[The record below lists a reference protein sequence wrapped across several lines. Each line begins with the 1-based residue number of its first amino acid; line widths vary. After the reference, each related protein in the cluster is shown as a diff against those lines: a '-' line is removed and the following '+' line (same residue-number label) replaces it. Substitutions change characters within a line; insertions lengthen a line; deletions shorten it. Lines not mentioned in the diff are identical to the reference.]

1 MLKRSGLS
9 FNAKITICVLGA
21 SAAALF
27 LAIAAFIGYR
37 IATFYEELE
46 REQTTVAQVVA
57 SNLSAAI
64 VFEDAETIEESIAGL
79 EVIPSVRA
87 AFVLNRAGERVGT
100 WTRRGLK
107 AADVAPYGK
116 AFALGETASARARGA
131 LYVQTP
137 VLVHDDTVGAIQVVA
152 GLEGLQVTIGRYLA
166 ISAAV
171 FGVALLFAVGIG
183 QILSR
188 MAAQPVEKLSA
199 AMDHIKQTKDYS
211 GRVAKLSDD
220 EFGRLTDSF
229 NAMLGEIRS
238 RDLELAKVVEQ
249 LGDARDASEAA
260 NLAKSQFLANMSHE
274 LRTPLNAIIGYSEI
288 VCEDLAD
295 AGLSDAVA
303 DVAKIG
309 KAAHHLLGL
318 INEVLDLSKIE
329 AGKMTLDVHQLDL
342 SALLAE
348 VTSTIEPLAA
358 KKNNRLIV
366 EAVGAPR
373 ALYSDSV
380 KIRQCL
386 LNLLSNACKF
396 TENGVVRLAVESEAG
411 RDGGRD
417 RVRFTVS
424 DSGIGMTDRQLA
436 TLFDAFVQADSS
448 TTRKYG
454 GTGLGLVIT
463 RKLAQ
468 LLGGDVTVESRL
480 GEGSVFRFEIPESA
494 AAPAELKTAAKRDGA
509 PADAAPTQTHDGTK
523 PLVLIIDDDPAAVD
537 LMARTLTNGGYAV
550 LTAPGGAAGV
560 QLARSARPVAVILDI
575 NMPDV
580 SGWQVLEELSSD
592 PMTREIPVFVVTIN
606 DDRQRGLDL
615 GASEYLLKPVK
626 RESLMGLLS
635 LYLDSD
641 DAEILIV
648 EDDDDSAEILERA
661 AKQAGHR
668 TRRAANGVRGLDALS
683 ARIPDVIVLDLMM
696 PEMDG
701 FEFLRKIRGA
711 DAWRSIPVIVVTAK
725 ALSDED
731 RGFLSAMADRCHQKG
746 ALPPGELVRA
756 INSVAVH

>member
-1 MLKRSGLS
+1 MFRTSSLS
-9 FNAKITICVLGA
+9 FNTKITICVLAA

-27 LAIAAFIGYR
+27 LACAAFIGYR
-37 IATFYEELE
+37 ITTSHEELK

-57 SNLSAAI
+57 SNLSAAV

-79 EVIPSVRA
+79 AVIPSVRA
-87 AFVLNRAGERVGT
+87 AFVFDRGGERIGS
-100 WTRRGLK
+100 WTRGGLK
-107 AADVAPYGK
+107 ASDVAPYAGS
-116 AFALGETASARARGA
+116 FALGTTSSARVRGA
-131 LYVQTP
+131 LYIQTP
-137 VLVHDDTVGAIQVVA
+137 VLVHDDAVGAIQVVA
-152 GLEGLQVTIGRYLA
+152 DLESVSAMIARYLA

-171 FGVALLFAVGIG
+171 FLVALLFAYALG
-183 QILSR
+183 QMLSR
-188 MAAQPVEKLSA
+188 MAAKPVEKLSA
-199 AMDHIKQTKDYS
+199 AMDHIGQTRDYS
-211 GRVAKLSDD
+211 GRVDKLSDD

-238 RDLELAKVVEQ
+238 RDFELARVVDE
-249 LGDARDASEAA
+249 LGLARDASDAA

-295 AGLSDAVA
+295 AGLSEAVA
-303 DVAKIG
+303 DVEKIG

-329 AGKMTLDVHQLDL
+329 AGKMTLDIHQLDL

-358 KKNNRLIV
+358 KKNNTLVV
-366 EAVGAPR
+366 EAGGAPR
-373 ALYSDSV
+373 MLYSDSV

-396 TENGVVRLAVESEAG
+396 TENGVVRLIVES
-411 RDGGRD
+411 DSVGGRD
-417 RVRFTVS
+417 LVRFVVS
-424 DSGIGMTDRQLA
+424 DTGIGMTARQMS

-468 LLGGDVTVESRL
+468 LLGGDVSVESRI

-494 AAPAELKTAAKRDGA
+494 GAPQADTRPAAAKE
-509 PADAAPTQTHDGTK
+509 PAAAAAATAHDGTK
-523 PLVLIIDDDPAAVD
+523 PLVLIIDDDPAAVE
-537 LMARTLTNGGYAV
+537 LMARTLTNGGYAT
-550 LTAPGGAAGV
+550 LSAPGGVAGV
-560 QLARSARPVAVILDI
+560 RLAHSARPVAIILDI

-592 PMTREIPVFVVTIN
+592 PATRQIPVFVVTVN
-606 DDRQRGLDL
+606 DERQRGLDL

-626 RESLMGLLS
+626 RESLMNLLS

-661 AKQAGHR
+661 ARQAGHR
-668 TRRAANGVRGLDALS
+668 TRRATNGVKGLDAL
-683 ARIPDVIVLDLMM
+683 AAAIPDVIVLDLMM

-701 FEFLRKIRGA
+701 FEFLRKIRSA
-711 DAWRSIPVIVVTAK
+711 ESWRSIPVIVVTAK
-725 ALSDED
+725 ALTDED
-731 RGFLSAMADRCHQKG
+731 RGFLSTVAARCHQKG

-756 INSVAVH
+756 INSVAAVH